1 MKTSIRWLQ
10 NYIDIPWEA
19 AELAERL
26 TLAGLEVEGIERLGE
41 LPPTV
46 VVGEI
51 LTRATHPNA
60 DRLSI
65 CTVGTGAATPL
76 QVVCGAP
83 NCDAGQKIACA
94 LVGTELRGVTIRKA
108 KIRGVESFGMICA
121 EDELGLSNDHSGI
134 VVLPASAPVGVPV
147 SAVLGTDTVIDWEV
161 TPNRCDW
168 NSHVGIAREIAAV
181 SGTLAQFRLPAT
193 TWREAVGVRLDELT
207 AVEVLAP
214 DLCPRYIAR
223 LIRNVRIGPSP
234 EWLQKALKAV
244 GIRPINNVVD
254 ITNYV
259 MMECGQPLHAFDYE
273 LLEGRRIVV
282 RRARP
287 GDHMVT
293 LDGTERPLT
302 PETLLICDGARAVA
316 LAGIMGGA
324 NSVIRNETTTV
335 LLESACFEP
344 ACIRA
349 TSRRVGLSSESSYR
363 FERGIDIEMTEWAS
377 RRAAALMS
385 ELAGGEV
392 VPDRL
397 DLYSRPYQPAEVT
410 ARFERIDSLIGVP
423 IAPAAVRGFLENL
436 GLEVTSLTAET
447 ISTRIPAWRRTDLTR
462 EVDLIEE
469 VARLYGL
476 NNIVGSAP
484 AAQLGG
490 KRADDC
496 YYPIEAARAQLR
508 ALGLDETMTYSFVH
522 PHAAVLCSGVL
533 ECQLVRP
540 LNPISAELGAMRP
553 TLIPGVLAT
562 AAHNIARG
570 LDDLAFFEL
579 GRVLVHDPALPEERL
594 QIAIV
599 MTGRAQ
605 PGRFGDEK
613 KRELDLFDLKGVLEG
628 WFAARRLSPTC
639 AAVASHPAF
648 RDGACG
654 SLELAGE
661 PVAVFGQVCEE
672 LTRDMRLKS
681 PLFMALIEFDRVRA
695 CAPSP
700 MTYRPLPQFPAV
712 ARDISFVVDSKVTH
726 RQIVE
731 TIAALRLPLVEAIEL
746 FDIYQDEKTLG
757 QGRISMAYTV
767 TYRDPQQTLT
777 DKDVNSVHEQVRTH
791 LAATL
796 GAELR

>member
-1 MKTSIRWLQ
+1 MKTSTRWLR

-19 AELAERL
+19 GELAERL
-26 TLAGLEVEGIERLGE
+26 TLAGLEVEGIEHLGV
-41 LPPTV
+41 LPPSV

-51 LTRATHPNA
+51 LARAPHPNA
-60 DRLSI
+60 DRLSV
-65 CTVGTGAATPL
+65 CTVGTGAAAPL
-76 QVVCGAP
+76 QIVCGAP

-94 LVGTELRGVTIRKA
+94 LIGTELPGLTIRKA

-121 EDELGLSNDHSGI
+121 PDELGLGNDHSGI
-134 VVLPASAPVGVPV
+134 LILPASAPLGVPV
-147 SAVLGTDTVIDWEV
+147 ATVLGTDTVIDWEV

-168 NSHVGIAREIAAV
+168 NSHLGIAREIAAV
-181 SGTLAQFRLPAT
+181 SGTLERFRLPPT
-193 TWREAVGVRLDELT
+193 TCREAAGVSLSDLAT
-207 AVEVLAP
+207 VEVLAP

-223 LIRNVRIGPSP
+223 IIRKVQIGPSP
-234 EWLQKALKAV
+234 EWLQQALKAV

-273 LLEGRRIVV
+273 LLDGHRIVV
-282 RRARP
+282 RRARS

-293 LDGTERPLT
+293 LDGQERALT

-316 LAGIMGGA
+316 LAGVMGGA
-324 NSVIRNETTTV
+324 NSIIRPETATV
-335 LLESACFEP
+335 LLESACFDP

-377 RRAAALMS
+377 RRAAALIA

-392 VPDRL
+392 VPGSI
-397 DLYSRPYQPAEVT
+397 DLYAQPYQPHAVT
-410 ARFERIDSLIGVP
+410 ARFQRLHALIGVP
-423 IAPAAVRGFLENL
+423 IPPAAVRGFLVNL
-436 GLEVTSLTAET
+436 GLEVKDETAET
-447 ISTRIPAWRRTDLTR
+447 ITVLIPAWRRTDLLR
-462 EVDLIEE
+462 EADLIEE
-469 VARLYGL
+469 VARLFGL
-476 NNIVGSAP
+476 NNIPGSTP
-484 AAQLGG
+484 AALLGG
-490 KRADDC
+490 PRADDC
-496 YYPIEAARAQLR
+496 YYPLETARAQLR

-553 TLIPGVLAT
+553 TLIPGVLAS

-579 GRVLVHDPALPEERL
+579 GRVLIHDPALPEERL

-605 PGRFGDEK
+605 PERFGEEK

-628 WFAARRLSPTC
+628 WFAARRLSPTS
-639 AAVASHPAF
+639 AVAVHPAF

-654 SLELAGE
+654 SLALAGE
-661 PVAVFGQVCEE
+661 EVATFGQVCAE
-672 LTRDMRLKS
+672 LTQGMRLKS
-681 PLFMALIEFDRVRA
+681 PLYLALIEFDRVLA
-695 CAPSP
+695 HAPTP

-712 ARDISFVVDSKVTH
+712 ARDISFVVGSQVTH

-731 TIAALRLPLVEAIEL
+731 AINGLRLALVEAVEL
-746 FDIYQDEKTLG
+746 FDIYQDEKILG
-757 QGRISMAYTV
+757 PGRVSMAYTV
-767 TYRDPQQTLT
+767 TYRDPRQTLT
-777 DKDVNSVHEQVRTH
+777 DKDVNTVHEQVRAH
-791 LAATL
+791 LAAVL
-796 GAELR
+796 DAELR

>member
-26 TLAGLEVEGIERLGE
+26 TLAGLEVEGIERLGV

-51 LTRATHPNA
+51 LERSAHPNA
-60 DRLSI
+60 DRLSV
-65 CTVGTGAATPL
+65 CTVGVGAAAPL

-94 LVGTELRGVTIRKA
+94 LIGTELPGLTIRKA

-121 EDELGLSNDHSGI
+121 ADELGLSTDHSGI
-134 VVLPASAPVGVPV
+134 VILPVTAPVGVPV
-147 SAVLGTDTVIDWEV
+147 ATVLGTDTVIDWEV

-168 NSHVGIAREIAAV
+168 NSHLGIAREIAAV
-181 SGTLAQFRLPAT
+181 SGTLDRFRLPAT
-193 TWREAVGVRLDELT
+193 TWREADGAGLSELT
-207 AVEVLAP
+207 SVEVLAP

-223 LIRNVRIGPSP
+223 IIRNVRIGPSP
-234 EWLQKALKAV
+234 EWLQQALKAV

-273 LLEGRRIVV
+273 LLDGHRIVV

-287 GDHMVT
+287 GDHLVT
-293 LDGTERPLT
+293 LDGQERALT

-324 NSVIRNETTTV
+324 NSIIRDETTTV
-335 LLESACFEP
+335 LLESACFDP

-363 FERGIDIEMTEWAS
+363 FERGIDIEMTAWAS
-377 RRAAALMS
+377 RRAAALIS

-392 VPDRL
+392 VADGL
-397 DLYSRPYQPAEVT
+397 DLYARPYQPTEVT
-410 ARFERIDSLIGVP
+410 ARFQRINALIGVP
-423 IAPAAVRGFLENL
+423 IAPATVRGFLENL
-436 GLEVTSLTAET
+436 GLEVKSQTADTLTVLV
-447 ISTRIPAWRRTDLTR
+447 PAWRRTDLLR
-462 EVDLIEE
+462 EADLIEE
-469 VARLYGL
+469 VARLFGL
-476 NNIVGSAP
+476 NNLPGSTPTALVGGP
-484 AAQLGG
+484 RAA
-490 KRADDC
+490 DC

-522 PHAAVLCSGVL
+522 PHAASRCTGVL

-553 TLIPGVLAT
+553 SLIPGVLAS

-594 QIAIV
+594 QIAVV

-605 PGRFGDEK
+605 PERFGEEK

-628 WFAARRLSPTC
+628 WFSARRLSPTC
-639 AAVASHPAF
+639 AAATHPAF
-648 RDGACG
+648 REGTCG
-654 SLELAGE
+654 NLALNDE
-661 PVAVFGQVCEE
+661 PVAVFGQVCAE
-672 LTRDMRLKS
+672 LTQEMRLKS
-681 PLFMALIEFDRVRA
+681 PLFMALIEFDRVQA
-695 CAPSP
+695 HAPSP

-712 ARDISFVVDSKVTH
+712 ARDISFVVSSQVTH

-731 TIAALRLPLVEAIEL
+731 AIAALRLPLVAAVEL

-757 QGRISMAYTV
+757 PGRVSMAYTV
-767 TYRDPQQTLT
+767 TYRDRQQTLT

-791 LAATL
+791 LAAAL
-796 GAELR
+796 GVELR